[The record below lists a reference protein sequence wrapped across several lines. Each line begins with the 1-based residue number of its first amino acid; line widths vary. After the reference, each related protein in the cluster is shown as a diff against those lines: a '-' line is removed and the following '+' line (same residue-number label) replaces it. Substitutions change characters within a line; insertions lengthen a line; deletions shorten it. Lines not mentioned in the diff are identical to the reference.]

1 MNAVEERQ
9 ADVEHGCVGQPA
21 RGFDERDNAIVD
33 NMNLMALSFE
43 QQRQSIRYIAVVFG

>member
-1 MNAVEERQ
+1 LLSQATSDLNTVEERQ
-9 ADVEHGCVGQPA
+9 ADVQHGCVGQPA

-43 QQRQSIRYIAVVFG
+43 Q